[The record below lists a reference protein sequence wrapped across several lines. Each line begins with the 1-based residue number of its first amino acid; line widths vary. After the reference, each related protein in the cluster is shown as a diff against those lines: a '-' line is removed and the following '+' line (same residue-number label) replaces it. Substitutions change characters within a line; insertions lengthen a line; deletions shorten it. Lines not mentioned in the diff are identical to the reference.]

1 LRLDNQPGDE
11 EALSAAEAGT
21 IAKPAVRSE
30 VHVMKFLRPAP
41 RPSRPPLT
49 GSLDGPSRTI
59 TVEPVE
65 APVPAPPP
73 EIRPEREPE
82 KQPKRPAAPTR

>member
-1 LRLDNQPGDE
+1 
-11 EALSAAEAGT
+11 
-21 IAKPAVRSE
+21 
-30 VHVMKFLRPAP
+30 MKFPRSAP
-41 RPSRPPLT
+41 RRSRSRLT

-65 APVPAPPP
+65 TPIPTPPP

-82 KQPKRPAAPTR
+82 PAKKPSRPAAPTR

>member
-1 LRLDNQPGDE
+1 
-11 EALSAAEAGT
+11 
-21 IAKPAVRSE
+21 
-30 VHVMKFLRPAP
+30 MKFPRSAP
-41 RPSRPPLT
+41 RPVRSRLT

-65 APVPAPPP
+65 TPMPAPPS

-82 KQPKRPAAPTR
+82 RPSEPSRPPVPAR

>member
-1 LRLDNQPGDE
+1 
-11 EALSAAEAGT
+11 
-21 IAKPAVRSE
+21 
-30 VHVMKFLRPAP
+30 MKFP
-41 RPSRPPLT
+41 RSTTSRSRSRLT

-65 APVPAPPP
+65 TPTPAPPP

-82 KQPKRPAAPTR
+82 RPSKPSRPPVPAR

>member
-1 LRLDNQPGDE
+1 
-11 EALSAAEAGT
+11 
-21 IAKPAVRSE
+21 
-30 VHVMKFLRPAP
+30 MKFPRSAP
-41 RPSRPPLT
+41 RPARSRLT

-65 APVPAPPP
+65 TPMPAPPP

-82 KQPKRPAAPTR
+82 RPSKPSRPPAPAR